1 MDEQE
6 MLKQFESDM
15 TDLEKCAIYRRDGNT
30 CTISCRLG
38 NWSVSGPFGMELINE
53 AMRYFEQYKEDGEYA
68 NLLSHIAPHKPRSEA
83 ESVGRGC

>member
-68 NLLSHIAPHKPRSEA
+68 NLLSHNTGINRRA
-83 ESVGRGC
+83 ERTSG